1 MTSPAHAHTPI
12 LATRDLSIGYRHG
25 LPVREHIEVDLTPG
39 TLTCL
44 VGRNGAGKS
53 TILKSLIRQLEPGNP
68 RCCAPFAVFYRRRPA
83 ESSSSDALC
92 RSIPNGNSP
101 APWA

>member
-1 MTSPAHAHTPI
+1 MTSPAHAHAPI

-25 LPVREHIEVDLTPG
+25 LPVREHIGVELMPG

-44 VGRNGAGKS
+44 VG
-53 TILKSLIRQLEPGNP
+53 TEPGNR
-68 RCCAPFAVFYRRRPA
+68 RCCAPFAVFSRRSLA
-83 ESSSSDALC
+83 MSSSSDALC

-101 APWA
+101 APWG